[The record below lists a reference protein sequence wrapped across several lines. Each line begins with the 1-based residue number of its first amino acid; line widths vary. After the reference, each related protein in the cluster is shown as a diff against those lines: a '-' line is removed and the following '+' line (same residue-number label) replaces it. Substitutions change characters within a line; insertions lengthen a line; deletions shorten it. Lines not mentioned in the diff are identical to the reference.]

1 MTDAEDVHTRWRESL
16 ARTATRAYRAASRP
30 PAESRGFRWR
40 LEARP
45 AIALIAALAL
55 ILVIAWRSL
64 DPAVAPLPR
73 ASIVPGGS
81 DLAEVVVHVTGAVA
95 SPGVVSL
102 ETGSRV
108 EDAVSLAGG
117 LTTDADESAVNLAR
131 FVVDGEQIYV
141 PRIGETDQTLN
152 LNRAS
157 AAELEALPGVGPV
170 LAERIVADRD
180 AHGPYASIEDL
191 NRVSG
196 IGDSVIA
203 KIAEVATV

>member
-1 MTDAEDVHTRWRESL
+1 MTDTEDVHTRWRESL
-16 ARTATRAYRAASRP
+16 ARTAARAYRAASRTP
-30 PAESRGFRWR
+30 QESRGFRWR

-45 AIALIAALAL
+45 AIVLMAALAL

-64 DPAVAPLPR
+64 NPAAAPLPR
-73 ASIVPGGS
+73 VSIVPGGS
-81 DLAEVVVHVTGAVA
+81 DLAEVMVHVTGAVA

-117 LTTDADESAVNLAR
+117 LATGADESAINLAR
-131 FVVDGEQIYV
+131 FVVDGEQIHV
-141 PRIGETDQTLN
+141 PRIGETDQALN

-180 AHGPYASIEDL
+180 AHGPYVSIEDL
-191 NRVSG
+191 KRVSG

-203 KIAEVATV
+203 KIAGVATV